1 MQLPSALLGRSSK
14 KKAFLIFLE
23 MESCT
28 FWAQAWRKKSTW
40 ENFLYSGKLLL
51 ISQKLFLHFGK
62 WKPRKKF
69 LIFQE
74 TETPKNVLIF
84 RGKWNCL
91 APGLKSILYFRWNFQ
106 SPQNQTFWY
115 FSKKSYEW
123 IFLKTLS
130 DNSFHLFYKVNRKIL
145 LVYKNTESFLLC

>member
-40 ENFLYSGKLLL
+40 ENFLYSGKLLI

-74 TETPKNVLIF
+74 TELSYISGNGNPEKRSYISGEMELSSSRLKKYLIF
-84 RGKWNCL
+84 QVELPK
-91 APGLKSILYFRWNFQ
+91 PPKSNF
-106 SPQNQTFWY
+106 
-115 FSKKSYEW
+115 
-123 IFLKTLS
+123 L
-130 DNSFHLFYKVNRKIL
+130 IL
-145 LVYKNTESFLLC
+145 LQKKLWMNLSKNTFG

>member
-40 ENFLYSGKLLL
+40 ENFLYSGKLLI
-51 ISQKLFLHFGK
+51 ISQKLLLHFGK

-74 TETPKNVLIF
+74 TELSYISGNGNPEKRSYISGEMELSSSRLKKYLIF
-84 RGKWNCL
+84 QVELPK
-91 APGLKSILYFRWNFQ
+91 PPKSNFLILLQKKLWMN
-106 SPQNQTFWY
+106 
-115 FSKKSYEW
+115 FSK
-123 IFLKTLS
+123 
-130 DNSFHLFYKVNRKIL
+130 
-145 LVYKNTESFLLC
+145 NTFG

>member
-40 ENFLYSGKLLL
+40 ENFLYSGKLLI

-74 TETPKNVLIF
+74 TELSYISGNGNPEKRSYISGEMELSSSRLKKYLIF
-84 RGKWNCL
+84 QVELPK
-91 APGLKSILYFRWNFQ
+91 PPKSNFLILLQKKLWMN
-106 SPQNQTFWY
+106 
-115 FSKKSYEW
+115 FSK
-123 IFLKTLS
+123 
-130 DNSFHLFYKVNRKIL
+130 
-145 LVYKNTESFLLC
+145 NTFG

>member
-40 ENFLYSGKLLL
+40 ENFLYSGKLLI
-51 ISQKLFLHFGK
+51 ISQKLFLHVGK

-74 TETPKNVLIF
+74 TELSYISGNGNPEKRSYISGEMELSSSRLKKYLIF
-84 RGKWNCL
+84 QVELPK
-91 APGLKSILYFRWNFQ
+91 PPKSNFLILLQKKLWMN
-106 SPQNQTFWY
+106 
-115 FSKKSYEW
+115 FSK
-123 IFLKTLS
+123 
-130 DNSFHLFYKVNRKIL
+130 
-145 LVYKNTESFLLC
+145 NTFG

>member
-28 FWAQAWRKKSTW
+28 FWAQAWKKKSTW
-40 ENFLYSGKLLL
+40 ENFLYSGKLLI

-74 TETPKNVLIF
+74 TELSYISGNGNPEKRSYISGEMELSSSRLKKYLIF
-84 RGKWNCL
+84 QVELPK
-91 APGLKSILYFRWNFQ
+91 PPKSNFLILLQKKLSMN
-106 SPQNQTFWY
+106 
-115 FSKKSYEW
+115 FSK
-123 IFLKTLS
+123 
-130 DNSFHLFYKVNRKIL
+130 
-145 LVYKNTESFLLC
+145 NTFG